1 MSLCEWYAKRVV
13 LLTGVTSELGR
24 ALLEKI
30 LRCLPDVRVY
40 VVLRSQNDLNGEERL
55 KKIFASP
62 GYERL
67 RQEMPSAISR
77 VKTFEGN
84 LLYENLALS
93 IEDKVSLREVT
104 VAFHAAGPHDYFLE
118 YCQELPKLRSVAI
131 ASSIF
136 KHRGRITECLQNE
149 KIPNLPIALVRF
161 PCIGPAYKEPMPGFV
176 ESLKGPTALMIGA
189 GFAYGN
195 SKLPAEII
203 PIDIAVNTMIAAA
216 WEVGMYNENVD
227 AHIKLRKKPYKF
239 PLMISLVKL
248 CFLSALRRLNVL
260 FFSCFLSFSRRT
272 NVTKPVVYNAPQL
285 GCTWNDLIKKSRRA
299 SSKFPYPTFGIRG
312 MTSIEPL
319 YWILVIFLEWLPSL
333 ICDIVFGLCGRKQ
346 RILAE
351 YDRVRNALQPLKSI
365 SSRSWPVERNHV
377 YLLKERLMKEE
388 RDVFP
393 IIEEIDIESYVL
405 CVAAATRKYCVNED
419 TLNIIKI
426 IYLFFLYIPVIL
438 IVTYIASHTSLLHA

>member
-1 MSLCEWYAKRVV
+1 MSLCEWYAKREV

-40 VVLRSQNDLNGEERL
+40 VVLRSQNGLNGEERL

-67 RQEMPSAISR
+67 RQEMPGAMSR

-84 LLYENLALS
+84 LLYEDLALS
-93 IEDKVSLREVT
+93 IEDKASLREVT
-104 VAFHAAGPHDYFLE
+104 VAFHAAGPHDSFLE
-118 YCQELPKLRSVAI
+118 YCQELPKLRSIAV

-136 KHRGRITECLQNE
+136 RHRGRIAECLQNE
-149 KIPNLPIALVRF
+149 KIPNLPVALVRF

-176 ESLKGPTALMIGA
+176 ESLKGPTALMVGA
-189 GFAYGN
+189 GFACGN
-195 SKLPAEII
+195 SELPAEII

-216 WEVGMYNENVD
+216 WEVG
-227 AHIKLRKKPYKF
+227 I
-239 PLMISLVKL
+239 
-248 CFLSALRRLNVL
+248 
-260 FFSCFLSFSRRT
+260 T
-272 NVTKPVVYNAPQL
+272 NATKPVVYNAPQL
-285 GCTWNDLIKKSRRA
+285 GCTWDDLIKKSRRA

-319 YWILVIFLEWLPSL
+319 YWILVIFLEWLPSF

-365 SSRSWPVERNHV
+365 SSRSWPVERNRVH
-377 YLLKERLMKEE
+377 LLKERLTKEE
-388 RDVFP
+388 QNVFP
-393 IIEEIDIESYVL
+393 IVEEIDIESYVL

-419 TLNIIKI
+419 TLNIIKMTC
-426 IYLFFLYIPVIL
+426 LFFLYIPVIL
-438 IVTYIASHTSLLHA
+438 IVTYIASRTVLLYA